1 MSKHGKNFTNAAKKM
16 DTDKA
21 YSPKEALEL
30 VKEMKFAKFDE
41 TVEVHIRTT
50 LDPRQADQQIRD
62 VVVLP
67 KGLGK
72 TVRVLVFAQGE
83 AATAAR
89 AAGADFVAET
99 DDDIARIQGGYT
111 DFDVAVGTMDMM
123 GKVGKLGRVLG
134 PRNLM
139 PNPKAGTVVQP
150 GDIAQAID
158 TAKAGRVEFRLDK
171 SANIHVPLGKLSFS
185 ADDLYVNL
193 AALMSAVRKAR
204 PTGAKGLFVRR
215 VTIASTMGPGVK
227 VDANAA
233 LSLEPETV

>member
-1 MSKHGKNFTNAAKKM
+1 MSKHGKNFTNATKKI
-16 DTDKA
+16 DAEKI
-21 YSPKEALEL
+21 YGPKEALEL

-41 TVEVHIRTT
+41 TVEVHIRTS

-123 GKVGKLGRVLG
+123 GKVGRLGRVLG

-150 GDIAQAID
+150 GDIAQAIE

-171 SANIHVPLGKLSFS
+171 SANIHVPLGKVSFS
-185 ADDLYVNL
+185 ADDLFVNMS
-193 AALMSAVRKAR
+193 ALMNAVRKAR
-204 PTGAKGLFVRR
+204 PSGAKGVFVRK
-215 VTIASTMGPGVK
+215 VTVASTMGPGVK
-227 VDANAA
+227 VDVNAA
-233 LSLEPETV
+233 MSMVSETV

>member
-1 MSKHGKNFTNAAKKM
+1 MPKHGKNFVNATKKI
-16 DTDKA
+16 DIEKV
-21 YSPKEALEL
+21 YSPREALEL
-30 VKEMKFAKFDE
+30 IKETSFAKFDE
-41 TVEVHIRTT
+41 TVEVHLRTT

-67 KGLGK
+67 NGLGK

-99 DDDIARIQGGYT
+99 DEEINRIAQGYT

-123 GKVGKLGRVLG
+123 GKVGRLGRVLG

-150 GDIAQAID
+150 ADIASAIQA
-158 TAKAGRVEFRLDK
+158 AKAGRVEFRLDK
-171 SANIHVPLGKLSFS
+171 TANIHVPLGKVSFS
-185 ADDLYVNL
+185 ADALEENM
-193 AALMSAVRKAR
+193 AALMTAVRKAR
-204 PTGAKGLFVRR
+204 PSGAKGIFVKR
-215 VTIASTMGPGVK
+215 VTLASTMGPGIK
-227 VDANAA
+227 VDVNSAVAME
-233 LSLEPETV
+233 SGQV

>member
-1 MSKHGKNFTNAAKKM
+1 MPKHGKNFVNAEKKV
-16 DTDKA
+16 DLEKV
-21 YSPKEALEL
+21 YSPLEALQL
-30 VKEMKFAKFDE
+30 VKDAAYAKFDE
-41 TVEVHIRTT
+41 TVEVHMRTS

-72 TVRVLVFAQGE
+72 AVRVLVFAQGE

-99 DDDIARIQGGYT
+99 DEEINRVAGGYT

-123 GKVGKLGRVLG
+123 GKVGRLGRVLG

-150 GDIAQAID
+150 GDIAKAIE

-171 SANIHVPLGKLSFS
+171 TANIHVPLGKVSFPVES
-185 ADDLYVNL
+185 LQENM
-193 AALMSAVRKAR
+193 AALMAAVRKAR
-204 PTGAKGLFVRR
+204 PSGAKGTFIKK
-215 VTIASTMGPGVK
+215 VTVASTMGPGVK

-233 LSLEPETV
+233 LAMEPETA